1 MNCEHITPYYPESNG
16 IAERDIQTITNI
28 IKKTEPRNL
37 EVAILSWRKTPIDA
51 NTPSPYHILF
61 HQSYSQN
68 SRHYANICS
77 KQEMTINK
85 FKSSRRKNEEIQ
97 LKPNDQVYIRHPIHH
112 TWDKAEI
119 LNRRTEPHSYDVIT
133 PLGNTYRRARH
144 HIRPLLPIT
153 PINPINYNINNMPII
168 HNTNPSPPYTG
179 NVTLE
184 RDLGTGTRPPEQI
197 TTDTSEPLR
206 WSTRIRRPPQRYSPC

>member
-1 MNCEHITPYYPESNG
+1 MEEDTNRCEHTQPLSFPVPSIS
-16 IAERDIQTITNI
+16 
-28 IKKTEPRNL
+28 RN
-37 EVAILSWRKTPIDA
+37 
-51 NTPSPYHILF
+51 
-61 HQSYSQN
+61 
-68 SRHYANICS
+68 YANICS

-97 LKPNDQVYIRHPIHH
+97 LKLNDQVYIRHPIHH

-119 LNRRTEPHSYDVIT
+119 LNRITEPHSYDVIT

-153 PINPINYNINNMPII
+153 PINHNINNMPII
-168 HNTNPSPPYTG
+168 HNTNLSPPYTG

-184 RDLGTGTRPPEQI
+184 RDVDTGTRPPEQQ

-206 WSTRIRRPPQRYSPC
+206 RSTRIRRLPQRYSPC